1 MSLFASDLPEL
12 SQFLISS
19 KRPFLL
25 ACGFLPLACLPD
37 LHCSWVRE
45 APFFSNF
52 LLFNFLK
59 TCRFP
64 ELLLLSVHG
73 TFTVTT
79 ISWVEHI
86 RAAGAAAEVALGIEQ
101 APTIAQLRGTA
112 PAHLIK
118 ARVEAIIA
126 LVEFVAG
133 PHQVVVLFE
142 RQLGVAHLRTMHAS
156 SI

>member
-12 SQFLISS
+12 SQFLISI

-25 ACGFLPLACLPD
+25 ACGFLPLAGLPD
-37 LHCSWVRE
+37 LHCCWVRE
-45 APFFSNF
+45 APLLGNF
-52 LLFNFLK
+52 LLFDFLK
-59 TCRFP
+59 TSRFP
-64 ELLLLSVHG
+64 QLLLLSVHG

-79 ISWVEHI
+79 ISRMEHI

-101 APTIAQLRGTA
+101 APTIAQLGGST

-133 PHQVVVLFE
+133 PHQIVVLFE
-142 RQLGVAHLRTMHAS
+142 R
-156 SI
+156 